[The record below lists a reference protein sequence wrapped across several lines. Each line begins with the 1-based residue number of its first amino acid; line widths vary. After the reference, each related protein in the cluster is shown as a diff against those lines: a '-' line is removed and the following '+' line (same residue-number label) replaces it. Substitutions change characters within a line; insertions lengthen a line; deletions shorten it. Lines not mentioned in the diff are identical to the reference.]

1 MISLGWREVL
11 RSMARRRSAI
21 LWGREFDTRLLRR
34 LVQAAVA
41 LVLLMFCLTSA
52 ALLARHVPDL
62 FLLDDAGYADSYV
75 LYDVLRV
82 QRTGVIYRDLSQPP
96 YLPSL
101 YSPLVYVVYS
111 LPGRL
116 FSFANP
122 FLGPRLLSIL
132 AFVVCGAIVVSLVRA
147 LVPVRCAA
155 IWGGLLA
162 CTVRGMWSWFLLIR
176 SDFLGIGF
184 TLLAVRLLMS
194 RRRWMPM
201 LAGISAGLATQFKL
215 TFIAAIAAG
224 ALWLSFRREW
234 KVLSVFLAGAALACV
249 GPYLVFL
256 IREPRMPAQIL
267 ALSRGVTDLPGC
279 LKLTYQAITEPV
291 VLFAVAGMPLRALRI
306 SSRWGLL
313 TLFIAISFGIAVITE
328 LQAGGAF
335 NYFFEAQ
342 LAVIPVSV
350 MGILRLTALAGQ
362 RILVGLFLAGLV
374 GARMVEPNA
383 RELRGDAMRPRV
395 SVKNR
400 NDEFRKL
407 ERVLQG
413 RRIFST
419 VPRLAVIDPLPPLTE
434 PFLLGTLQRS
444 GVFNAEPLL
453 RRIRSGEFDI
463 VITFGWNLRWRT
475 LVEMG
480 PELRAA
486 IAAFYRPAC
495 AVSGYLVYL
504 PANPRATSTTLS
516 QELKDIGCLP
526 VPAPAH
532 P

>member
-1 MISLGWREVL
+1 
-11 RSMARRRSAI
+11 MAARRSAI
-21 LWGREFDTRLLRR
+21 LWAREFDRRLLRR
-34 LVQAAVA
+34 LVQAAVV

-52 ALLARHVPDL
+52 ALLARRVPDL

-82 QRTGVIYRDLSQPP
+82 QKTGVIYRDLSLPP

-101 YSPLVYVVYS
+101 YSPLVYLVFS
-111 LPGRL
+111 LAGRV
-116 FSFANP
+116 FAFDNP
-122 FLGPRLLSIL
+122 FIGPRLLSIL
-132 AFVVCGAIVVSLVRA
+132 AFLVCVAVVISLVRTLVRVRGAA
-147 LVPVRCAA
+147 L
-155 IWGGLLA
+155 WGGLLT
-162 CTVRGMWSWFLLIR
+162 CTVRGIWYWFLLIR

-184 TLLAVRLLMS
+184 SLLAVRLLMS
-194 RRRWMPM
+194 RRRWMPL

-234 KVLSVFLAGAALACV
+234 RVLSFFLAGAVVACG

-256 IREPRMPAQIL
+256 IREPRMAAQIL
-267 ALSRGVTDLPGC
+267 ALSRGVKDLPGC
-279 LKLTYQAITEPV
+279 LKLTYQAITEPA
-291 VLFAVAGMPLRALRI
+291 VLFAVVGMPLLVLRI

-313 TLFIAISFGIAVITE
+313 TLFIAISFGIAFLTD

-350 MGILRLTALAGQ
+350 MGILRLTSLAGQ
-362 RILVGLFLAGLV
+362 RIMVGLFLVGLI

-383 RELRGDAMRPRV
+383 RELRSDAARPGA
-395 SVKNR
+395 SVKDR
-400 NDEFRKL
+400 NDQFRKL

-413 RRIFST
+413 RRILST
-419 VPRLAVIDPLPPLTE
+419 VPRLALIDPSPALTE

-453 RRIRSGEFDI
+453 GRIRSGEFDI
-463 VITFGWNLRWRT
+463 VITFGWNMAWRT
-475 LVEMG
+475 LVEVG

-486 IAAFYRPAC
+486 IASFYNPAC
-495 AVSGYLVYL
+495 RVSGYLVYL
-504 PANPRATSTTLS
+504 PIKQSTRSSTLS
-516 QELKDIGCLP
+516 QELSGIGC
-526 VPAPAH
+526 VPIPPPH

>member
-1 MISLGWREVL
+1 
-11 RSMARRRSAI
+11 MAARRSAI
-21 LWGREFDTRLLRR
+21 LWAREFDRRLLRR
-34 LVQAAVA
+34 LVQAAVV

-52 ALLARHVPDL
+52 ALLARRLPDL

-82 QRTGVIYRDLSQPP
+82 QETGIIYRDLSQPP

-101 YSPLVYVVYS
+101 YSPLVYLVFS
-111 LPGRL
+111 LAGRV
-116 FSFANP
+116 FPFDNP
-122 FLGPRLLSIL
+122 FIGPRLLSIL
-132 AFVVCGAIVVSLVRA
+132 AFLVCGAVAISLVRT

-155 IWGGLLA
+155 IWGVLLA
-162 CTVRGMWSWFLLIR
+162 CTVRGMWSWLLLIR

-184 TLLAVRLLMS
+184 SLLAVRLLMS
-194 RRRWMPM
+194 RRRWTAI
-201 LAGISAGLATQFKL
+201 LAGTSAGLATQFKL

-234 KVLSVFLAGAALACV
+234 KVLSIFLAGAALACV

-256 IREPRMPAQIL
+256 IREPRMAAQIL

-291 VLFAVAGMPLRALRI
+291 VLFAVAGMPLRALRV

-313 TLFIAISFGIAVITE
+313 TLFIAISFGIAIVTA
-328 LQAGGAF
+328 LQAGAAF

-383 RELRGDAMRPRV
+383 RELRDDPMRPRA
-395 SVKNR
+395 SVKYR

-419 VPRLAVIDPLPPLTE
+419 VPRVALIDPSPALTE

-444 GVFNAEPLL
+444 GIFNAEPLL
-453 RRIRSGEFDI
+453 GRIRSGEFEI
-463 VITFGWNLRWRT
+463 VITFGWNLAWRT
-475 LVEMG
+475 LVEVG

-486 IAAFYRPAC
+486 IASFYRPAC
-495 AVSGYLVYL
+495 RVSGYLVYL
-504 PANPRATSTTLS
+504 PAHQSVSSSRLS
-516 QELKDIGCLP
+516 QELSDIGCVP
-526 VPAPAH
+526 VPAPSH